1 MSINGIQNNYI
12 KTSDQ
17 LVIELIA
24 SSAEKTAEL
33 REKAREA
40 YIRRKMLQ
48 VMAQKVDK
56 QRNET
61 NETETSEK
69 SRINK
74 LA

>member
-1 MSINGIQNNYI
+1 MFINGIQNNYI
-12 KTSDQ
+12 KSSDQ
-17 LVIELIA
+17 IVIELIA

-56 QRNET
+56 QRNDAGT
-61 NETETSEK
+61 DEK
-69 SRINK
+69 NRIDK